1 LIAVLVRLSNEAPLH
16 LQVYRAFRE
25 AILSG
30 KVASG
35 SRLPSS
41 RAEARTLGVSRNVVL
56 QAYGQ
61 LEAEGYIGGAR
72 GSGTYVSSEIPDAPP
87 PRRASE
93 GAAAPSAA
101 SVPLSGY
108 GRRASGDC

>member
-1 LIAVLVRLSNEAPLH
+1 VLVRLSDAAPLH

-30 KVASG
+30 KMAPG

-72 GSGTYVSSEIPDAPP
+72 GSGTYVSSEIPDTPPAPP
-87 PRRASE
+87 A
-93 GAAAPSAA
+93 GAGAP
-101 SVPLSGY
+101 
-108 GRRASGDC
+108 

>member
-1 LIAVLVRLSNEAPLH
+1 MLVRLSNEAPLH

-72 GSGTYVSSEIPDAPP
+72 GSGTYVSAEIPDARRRSRKEPGSRAGHRYRYRSMGTARR
-87 PRRASE
+87 PR
-93 GAAAPSAA
+93 
-101 SVPLSGY
+101 
-108 GRRASGDC
+108 C

>member
-1 LIAVLVRLSNEAPLH
+1 VLVRLSDEAPLH
-16 LQVYRAFRE
+16 LQIYCAFRE

-30 KVASG
+30 EISPG

-61 LEAEGYIGGAR
+61 LEAEGYIGGA
-72 GSGTYVSSEIPDAPP
+72 SGIRAAGVGRDAGGTAAPP
-87 PRRASE
+87 A
-93 GAAAPSAA
+93 
-101 SVPLSGY
+101 L
-108 GRRASGDC
+108 